1 MMLQELYAQ
10 NLSKLFTRV
19 TELENKIASL
29 SSISSSSSSPETITK
44 DEFDRFQVD
53 VSRRLSAIDTVFIQ
67 KEKEKERER
76 EREREKEKERERE
89 REREKEKEKKGFENA
104 LIVKTDAQLSK
115 KINQKMNELKSWFEN
130 ELKALELQFANNVY
144 TCISSPI
151 SPSPCCNS
159 DCVVNKQIEEKK
171 KVELVEIV
179 EKEQEQEIDRYS
191 SASIRITPNEPFL
204 VASRQDF

>member
-29 SSISSSSSSPETITK
+29 SSISSSTSSSPETITK

-67 KEKEKERER
+67 KEKEREKERER
-76 EREREKEKERERE
+76 EREREKER
-89 REREKEKEKKGFENA
+89 EKEKKGFENA

-130 ELKALELQFANNVY
+130 ELKALELQFANNV
-144 TCISSPI
+144 CNCNSS
-151 SPSPCCNS
+151 CCNR
-159 DCVVNKQIEEKK
+159 DCVVNKQIE
-171 KVELVEIV
+171 
-179 EKEQEQEIDRYS
+179 KEQEEEQEIDRYS

-204 VASRQDF
+204 VASRLDF